1 MSNQHPD
8 FVLPKDFCA
17 NPREAYTI
25 PAYFYTQQAAFEHEK
40 ERVFTN
46 SWICMAHGSEVAQPN
61 DYITR
66 EIIGE
71 NIVIV
76 RGRDSVLRA
85 FYNVCPHRGHQLL
98 SGEGKAKNVI
108 TCPYHAWT
116 FKLDGELAHARNCE
130 NVTNFD
136 KDRATLFP
144 VRLEEYAGFIS
155 SI

>member
-85 FYNVCPHRGHQLL
+85 FYNVCPHRGTNYSVGKVKQRMSLL
-98 SGEGKAKNVI
+98 APIMPGPSSSTVNWHMPV
-108 TCPYHAWT
+108 T
-116 FKLDGELAHARNCE
+116 ARMSLILIKIGRRFSRC
-130 NVTNFD
+130 
-136 KDRATLFP
+136 A
-144 VRLEEYAGFIS
+144 
-155 SI
+155 

>member
-8 FVLPKDFCA
+8 FVLPKTFVQT
-17 NPREAYTI
+17 RVRLYTI

-46 SWICMAHGSEVAQPN
+46 SWICMAHGSEVSQPN

-85 FYNVCPHRGHQLL
+85 L
-98 SGEGKAKNVI
+98 
-108 TCPYHAWT
+108 
-116 FKLDGELAHARNCE
+116 
-130 NVTNFD
+130 
-136 KDRATLFP
+136 
-144 VRLEEYAGFIS
+144 
-155 SI
+155 